1 MNLRRIGLFCVLA
14 FVPAWALGFGYFAL
28 GGSLRSPW
36 FVLMAVG
43 YMATPAF
50 AAYVV
55 QRFVVRRPLAEIGL
69 AKPAWRWV
77 FGAGPLAF
85 GLVWA
90 ALLLSLLV
98 PGVWLSLRLEWLGN
112 LEAHMPADQV
122 AMMRAHLESSPLARP
137 GMVLV
142 LTAVQALV
150 AGATINA
157 VVALGEELGWRG
169 FLDAELASLG
179 FWRAAAVTG
188 IIWGVWHWPLI
199 AQGYN
204 YPGHPVLGP
213 LMMVGLCV
221 LLSPLLSFVRV
232 RSRSVFG
239 PAVFHG
245 TFNATAGLAIFLIGG
260 GPYLTGM
267 TGATGFAALVAANLM
282 LVWVRRRAERR
293 AG

>member
-1 MNLRRIGLFCVLA
+1 MNLRRIGLFCVSA
-14 FVPAWALGFGYFAL
+14 FAPAWALAYGFFAL
-28 GGSLRSPW
+28 GGTLRSPW

-50 AAYVV
+50 AALLV
-55 QRFVVRRPLAEIGL
+55 QGFVVRRPLAEIGL
-69 AKPAWRWV
+69 RKPAWRWL
-77 FGAGPLAF
+77 FGASPLAF
-85 GLVWA
+85 GLVWT
-90 ALLLSLLV
+90 ALLLSLLI
-98 PGVWLSLRLEWLGN
+98 PGVSLSLRLEWLAN
-112 LEAHMPADQV
+112 LEALMPAEQV
-122 AMMRAHLESSPLARP
+122 AMMRTHLENSPLAGP
-137 GMVLV
+137 GLLLA

-169 FLDAELASLG
+169 FLDVELAPLG
-179 FWRAAAVTG
+179 FWRASFVTG
-188 IIWGVWHWPLI
+188 LIWGVWHWPLI

-221 LLSPLLSFVRV
+221 MLSPLLSFVRA

-260 GPYLTGM
+260 GPYRTGM
-267 TGATGFAALVAANLM
+267 TGATGFAALIVANLV
-282 LVWVRRRAERR
+282 LAGVRRRA
-293 AG
+293 G